1 MNKYR
6 FSVYFEPLTMDT
18 LSTSVSTSL
27 KVPSLH
33 STTPHRDFFLFK
45 PPYPY
50 TSQQIFPHNH
60 HQHNSHLY
68 SSTTKLPN
76 NKKTSSVTAKNL
88 NPPPLL
94 ASSGTSSPLKPANP
108 NNVYRKPASGYAAAL
123 LDKAL
128 CDDSVEL
135 TRKDVKR
142 VSNLLKKEQIQ
153 AILNDP
159 FVGEKEKG
167 EVVKKVVKIR
177 KVNRF
182 LAGLVK
188 MMVER
193 NKVGMVSEVLDEFE
207 KIYQELCGT
216 RTVFVS
222 SEKKMEEN
230 QLFEIARRVQML
242 SGAVNV
248 KVMNL
253 VEDGVPSFAL

>member
-6 FSVYFEPLTMDT
+6 FSVSFNPPLAMDT
-18 LSTSVSTSL
+18 LSTSVSTTL
-27 KVPSLH
+27 KVP
-33 STTPHRDFFLFK
+33 PHRDFSHFK

-50 TSQQIFPHNH
+50 TSQQIFPQN
-60 HQHNSHLY
+60 HQHSSHLS

-94 ASSGTSSPLKPANP
+94 ASSGALSPLKPSNS
-108 NNVYRKPASGYAAAL
+108 NNVHRKPASGYAAAL
-123 LDKAL
+123 IDKAL

-142 VSNLLKKEQIQ
+142 VSKLLKKEQIQ

-167 EVVKKVVKIR
+167 EVVKKVVKIG
-177 KVNRF
+177 KVNRY

-193 NKVGMVSEVLDEFE
+193 DKLGMVGEVLDEFE
-207 KIYQELCGT
+207 KIYDELCGT
-216 RTVFVS
+216 RTVLVS

-230 QLFEIARRVQML
+230 QLFEIAKRVQML

-248 KVMNL
+248 KVRNL
-253 VEDGVPSFAL
+253 VEDRVPSFAL